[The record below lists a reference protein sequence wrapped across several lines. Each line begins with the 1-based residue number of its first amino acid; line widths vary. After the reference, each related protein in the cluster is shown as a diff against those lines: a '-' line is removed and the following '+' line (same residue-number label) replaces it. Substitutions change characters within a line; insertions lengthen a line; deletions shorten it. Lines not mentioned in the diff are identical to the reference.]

1 MPHLNECAITL
12 AAVLWDCSV
21 TVEQPNRWLRS
32 SHPLALP
39 SLFPSSTCSLR
50 RQHWPLTH
58 SKAHTHTH
66 SRTYL
71 GCPLSPLTNKLR
83 FGLSNTATSVPP
95 SWVLRFLTRV
105 VSCVSSS
112 PSPSFDVLTIWWI
125 SARLRQGVRHGRIRY
140 KLSLLQGT
148 ASHQWSP
155 SAYLTPLLFVLL
167 PSYLP
172 YCQCFFLAFFALTLK
187 FLPCQ
192 GESKIGCCSN
202 VFENIVSKLKMLSV
216 LSDTE
221 YMLCDDANRC
231 LSFPHAAPTSGTLCR
246 E

>member
-1 MPHLNECAITL
+1 MSVPSRSPPSCGIALSLLSSQTAGCALHI
-12 AAVLWDCSV
+12 
-21 TVEQPNRWLRS
+21 RWLSLLFSPPLPAVWGDNTDRS
-32 SHPLALP
+32 H
-39 SLFPSSTCSLR
+39 T
-50 RQHWPLTH
+50 Q
-58 SKAHTHTH
+58 KHTHTH